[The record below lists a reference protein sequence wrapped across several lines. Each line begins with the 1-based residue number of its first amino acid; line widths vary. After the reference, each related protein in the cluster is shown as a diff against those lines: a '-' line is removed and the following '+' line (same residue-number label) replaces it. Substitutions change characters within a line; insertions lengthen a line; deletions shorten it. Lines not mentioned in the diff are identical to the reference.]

1 MSAAILIVDDDRSHL
16 SMLDTVLRGWGYAT
30 RTAEDGQTGLEAI
43 QEQPFD
49 LVLLDVRMAGMGGIE
64 TLQRIKEYNP
74 AVPVLIMTAYSSVD
88 NAVQALKTGAYDYLT
103 KPLDFDALK
112 QSLERALEHVR
123 LESEG
128 QARLEGLPE
137 DFRQADIIG
146 KSRAMQDLLQ
156 MVATVAPTE
165 ATVLISGPSGTGK
178 ELVARAIHENSQ
190 RKDGPLVTVN
200 CAALSETL
208 LESELFG
215 HEKGSFTGAD
225 KKREGKF
232 MQANHGT
239 IFLDEIGEMD
249 LRMQTK
255 LLRVIQQR
263 EIQRVGSDTPL
274 YVDVRILAA
283 TNKDLP
289 HEVEAGRF
297 REDLYH
303 RLNVMRLDVPPLNER
318 EGDIPL
324 LAEHFLKTFSKR
336 NRKTLTGFTPQ
347 AMDLLQKYS
356 WPGHVRELENV
367 IERAVI
373 LATGEY
379 VSERELPL
387 ALQQEREVSGQAPEV
402 SQSGNLEE
410 IEKQAVLNTLE
421 QTGGNKS
428 RAARILGITRATL
441 HKKLKKYGLNS

>member
-30 RTAEDGQTGLEAI
+30 RTAEDGQTGLQAI

-64 TLQRIKEYNP
+64 TLQKIKEYNP

-112 QSLERALEHVR
+112 QSLERALEHLR

-232 MQANHGT
+232 MQANQGT

-263 EIQRVGSDTPL
+263 EIQRVGSDTAL

-324 LAEHFLKTFSKR
+324 LAEHFLKTFAKR
-336 NRKTLTGFTPQ
+336 NRKTLTGLTPQ

-402 SQSGNLEE
+402 PQSGNLEE

-428 RAARILGITRATL
+428 QAARILGITRATL

>member
-64 TLQRIKEYNP
+64 TLQKIKEYNP

-112 QSLERALEHVR
+112 QSLERALEHLR

-232 MQANHGT
+232 MQANQGT

-263 EIQRVGSDTPL
+263 EIQRVGSDTAL

-324 LAEHFLKTFSKR
+324 LAEHFLKTFAKR
-336 NRKTLTGFTPQ
+336 NRKTLTGLTPQ

-402 SQSGNLEE
+402 PQSGNLEE

-428 RAARILGITRATL
+428 QAARILGITRATL

>member
-16 SMLDTVLRGWGYAT
+16 SMLDTVLHGWGYAT
-30 RTAEDGQTGLEAI
+30 RTAEDGQTGLQAI

-64 TLQRIKEYNP
+64 TLQKIKEYNP

-112 QSLERALEHVR
+112 QSLERALEHLR

-232 MQANHGT
+232 MQANQGT

-263 EIQRVGSDTPL
+263 EIQRVGSDRAL

-324 LAEHFLKTFSKR
+324 LAEHFLKTFAKR
-336 NRKTLTGFTPQ
+336 NRKTLTGLTPQ

-402 SQSGNLEE
+402 PQSGNLEE

-428 RAARILGITRATL
+428 QAARILGITRATL
-441 HKKLKKYGLNS
+441 HKKLKKYDLNS